1 MRDYCGKRSE
11 LAVIDDA
18 CVMPKWE
25 IEKVLT
31 VSLVNKKTG
40 EVVYTAPYDKF
51 AVVLTTEDDI
61 KYGAVPT
68 I

>member
-31 VSLVNKKTG
+31 VSLVDKKTG

-51 AVVLTTEDDI
+51 AVVLTAEDGI